1 MSDQDPDGD
10 ERLAVIERRI
20 SAMQGRQNQD
30 EKKKDDR
37 GLPVGIGAI
46 MGRVATELVAGVI
59 VGAFIGWMLDNWL
72 GTSPLFLVLLFF
84 LGAMAGMLNVWRM
97 FSGRG
102 LAVGYFDEHR
112 DSSEKEGRTDLKM
125 ASQGMHSPV
134 EQFEI
139 KPLIELSAGG
149 FDISFTNSSL
159 FMLLAILVSGIFL
172 VTAMRRGELVP
183 GRMQGAAEMMYEFVA
198 DMVRSN
204 VGSEGRAYFPFIF
217 TLFVFLLFGNM
228 LGLIPYSYTFTS
240 QIVVT
245 FFMAAFVF
253 VGVTLI
259 ALFKHGLHFFSFF
272 VPAGAPKVL
281 IPFLIVIEVISYFV
295 RPVSL
300 SVRLFA
306 NMLAGHTMLKVFAG
320 LAVMIS
326 GAGGLAMA
334 GSLLPF
340 LALIG
345 LTGLEVLVAALQA
358 YVFTILTCM
367 YLNDALHLH

>member
-1 MSDQDPDGD
+1 
-10 ERLAVIERRI
+10 
-20 SAMQGRQNQD
+20 
-30 EKKKDDR
+30 
-37 GLPVGIGAI
+37 
-46 MGRVATELVAGVI
+46 
-59 VGAFIGWMLDNWL
+59 
-72 GTSPLFLVLLFF
+72 
-84 LGAMAGMLNVWRM
+84 
-97 FSGRG
+97 
-102 LAVGYFDEHR
+102 
-112 DSSEKEGRTDLKM
+112 M

-139 KPLIELSAGG
+139 KSIIELSAGG
-149 FDISFTNSSL
+149 YDISFTNSSL
-159 FMLLAILVSGIFL
+159 FMLLAMVVGGVFL
-172 VTAMRRGELVP
+172 ASAMGKREMVP

-204 VGSEGRAYFPFIF
+204 VGNEGRPYFPFIF
-217 TLFVFLLFGNM
+217 TLFVFLLFGNL

-245 FFMAAFVF
+245 FVMAAFVF
-253 VGVTLI
+253 LALTVL

-272 VPAGAPKVL
+272 VPAGAPKAL
-281 IPFLIVIEVISYFV
+281 IPFLIIIEVISYFV

-326 GAGGLAMA
+326 GVGGAAMA
-334 GSLLPF
+334 GSVFPF
-340 LALIG
+340 VALIG
-345 LTGLEVLVAALQA
+345 LTGLEVLVAVLQA

>member
-1 MSDQDPDGD
+1 
-10 ERLAVIERRI
+10 
-20 SAMQGRQNQD
+20 
-30 EKKKDDR
+30 
-37 GLPVGIGAI
+37 
-46 MGRVATELVAGVI
+46 
-59 VGAFIGWMLDNWL
+59 
-72 GTSPLFLVLLFF
+72 
-84 LGAMAGMLNVWRM
+84 
-97 FSGRG
+97 
-102 LAVGYFDEHR
+102 
-112 DSSEKEGRTDLKM
+112 M
-125 ASQGMHSPV
+125 ASEGMHSPV

-139 KPLIELSAGG
+139 KRFIEFSAGG
-149 FDISFTNSSL
+149 YDISFTNSSL
-159 FMLLAILVSGIFL
+159 FMLLAMVVGGTFL
-172 VTAMRRGELVP
+172 TVAMSKREMVP
-183 GRMQGAAEMMYEFVA
+183 GRLQGAAEMMYEFVA

-204 VGSEGRAYFPFIF
+204 VGNDGRSYFPFVF

-240 QIVVT
+240 QIIVT
-245 FFMAAFVF
+245 FAMAAFVF
-253 VGVTLI
+253 VGVTIVGLV
-259 ALFKHGLHFFSFF
+259 KHGLHFFSFF
-272 VPAGAPKVL
+272 VPQGAPKVL

-326 GAGGLAMA
+326 GAGGIAMT
-334 GSLLPF
+334 GSLLP
-340 LALIG
+340 LAALIG

>member
-1 MSDQDPDGD
+1 MS
-10 ERLAVIERRI
+10 
-20 SAMQGRQNQD
+20 N
-30 EKKKDDR
+30 
-37 GLPVGIGAI
+37 
-46 MGRVATELVAGVI
+46 
-59 VGAFIGWMLDNWL
+59 
-72 GTSPLFLVLLFF
+72 
-84 LGAMAGMLNVWRM
+84 
-97 FSGRG
+97 
-102 LAVGYFDEHR
+102 
-112 DSSEKEGRTDLKM
+112 SE
-125 ASQGMHSPV
+125 GMHSPV

-139 KPLIELSAGG
+139 KSLVELSIGRY
-149 FDISFTNSSL
+149 DISFTNSSL
-159 FMLLAILVSGIFL
+159 FMLLAMGISAFFLVS
-172 VTAMRRGELVP
+172 AMRDAKMVP
-183 GRMQGAAEMMYEFVA
+183 TRIQCMAEMMYEFVA
-198 DMVRSN
+198 EMVRTN
-204 VGSEGRAYFPFIF
+204 VGSEGRPYFPFIF
-217 TLFVFLLFGNM
+217 TLFMFLLFGNM

-245 FFMAAFVF
+245 FAIAAFVF

-281 IPFLIVIEVISYFV
+281 IPFLIIIEVISYFV

-300 SVRLFA
+300 AVRLFA

-326 GAGGLAMA
+326 GAGGLAMV

-340 LALIG
+340 LALVG